1 MRSFAAALALFATG
15 IEARYMFG
23 SCADQIIEGQAEFD
37 QSRYLGRWYEIARD
51 SDFFDE
57 NMNCACDDVVENFNN
72 SVTIAR
78 NAFSLDLAWEQDT
91 VRSILSSNGRGEYIV
106 YDAEDQ
112 PDREADTD
120 LFVLSTDYDRWAIEY
135 VCKDFVP
142 GVFYYDSVSIKART
156 QQLEQKT
163 LDLIL
168 LVISNT
174 FDNYD
179 YDQLHFIDQCR
190 ICPFRDIAAIEATQ

>member
-1 MRSFAAALALFATG
+1 MRSVALALFAAG

-23 SCADQIIEGQAEFD
+23 SCADQTNIGGLEDFNQD
-37 QSRYLGRWYEIARD
+37 RYLGRWYEIARD

-57 NMNCACDDVVENFNN
+57 DMNCACDDVVENFNN

-78 NAFSLDLAWEQDT
+78 NQYSLETSWEQST
-91 VRSILSSNGRGEYIV
+91 VQAILSSNGKGEYIV

-112 PDREADTD
+112 PDREADSD
-120 LFVLSTDYDRWAIEY
+120 IIVLGTDYDRWAIEY

-142 GVFYYDSVSIKART
+142 GVYYYDSVSIKARV
-156 QQLEQKT
+156 QQLDQKT

-168 LVISNT
+168 LVINNT
-174 FDNYD
+174 FGNYD
-179 YDQLHFIDQCR
+179 YS
-190 ICPFRDIAAIEATQ
+190 